1 MNRKMKWLVVVTIC
15 IVVAV
20 GLIFML
26 RESQLEVPKSK
37 QLSSVEFINISHC
50 QGVEKITISKQSDID
65 NLLNILKNS
74 NKTSKDSVSNFP
86 DKTKFTLI
94 GLNFINGGTSWRSFY
109 EENDDIYVDQPYVGI
124 FKLNSNDLN
133 LLNEIMKSG
142 SKESISIRVDDI
154 LKNNF

>member
-15 IVVAV
+15 IVFAV

-26 RESQLEVPKSK
+26 RESQLELPKSE
-37 QLSSVEFINISHC
+37 QLSSVVFINIIHC

-65 NLLNILKNS
+65 NMLNILKNS
-74 NKTSKDSVSNFP
+74 NKTNKDSVSNFP

-94 GLNFINGGTSWRSFY
+94 GFNFVKGGTSWRSIY
-109 EENDDIYVDQPYVGI
+109 EDNDDNYVDQPYVGI
-124 FKLNSNDLN
+124 FRLNSNDLN
-133 LLNEIMKSG
+133 LLNEIMESG
-142 SKESISIRVDDI
+142 NKESISIRVDDI